1 MPIIR
6 RKIVIKALR
15 VGLLGLTPPTMKPVE
30 RIQENFLA
38 KHERRLLNWLCAR
51 VPAWMTPDVLTAI
64 GFAGAMISAAGY
76 VLSNQNPN
84 WLWIAVAGYFI
95 NWFGDSLDGSV
106 ARYRKIERPNFG
118 YFIDHSADAL
128 STSILLACIGLSPFI
143 RLDVMLIV
151 LVCYLLLSI
160 HSFLAAKVVDEFR
173 LSYVGAGPTELR
185 LLLIAITITMYAFG
199 PMASPFAR
207 FTVFDIFVLG
217 FSAILLLLF
226 IIQTLQTAKKI
237 GNR

>member
-1 MPIIR
+1 
-6 RKIVIKALR
+6 
-15 VGLLGLTPPTMKPVE
+15 MKPVD

-38 KHERRLLNWLCAR
+38 KHERRLLNWLCPH

-64 GFAGAMISAAGY
+64 GFMGAMISAAGY
-76 VLSNQNPN
+76 VLSNNDPN
-84 WLWIAVAGYFI
+84 WLWMAVSGYFI
-95 NWFGDSLDGSV
+95 NWYGDSLDGSV

-118 YFIDHSADAL
+118 YFIDHSTDAL

-143 RLDVMLIV
+143 RLDVMMIV

-160 HSFLAAKVVDEFR
+160 HAFLAAKVVDEFR

-185 LLLIAITITMYAFG
+185 LLLIAITLAMYWLG
-199 PMASPFAR
+199 PKASPWNGL
-207 FTVFDIFVLG
+207 TVFDVFVAG
-217 FSAILLLLF
+217 FSVILISLF
-226 IIQTLQTAKKI
+226 VIQTLQTATKI

>member
-1 MPIIR
+1 
-6 RKIVIKALR
+6 
-15 VGLLGLTPPTMKPVE
+15 MKPVE

-64 GFAGAMISAAGY
+64 GFMGAMISSAGY
-76 VLSNQNPN
+76 IFSNNNPH
-84 WLWIAVAGYFI
+84 WLWVAVAGYFI

-128 STSILLACIGLSPFI
+128 STSILLACIGLSPYI
-143 RLDVMLIV
+143 RLDVMLIA

-185 LLLIAITITMYAFG
+185 LLLIAITMAMYWLGAKQ
-199 PMASPFAR
+199 SPWAGL
-207 FTVFDIFVLG
+207 TVFDVFVLG
-217 FSAILLLLF
+217 FSTILLSLF
-226 IIQTLQTAKKI
+226 VIQTLQTAKKI

>member
-1 MPIIR
+1 
-6 RKIVIKALR
+6 
-15 VGLLGLTPPTMKPVE
+15 MKPVE

-51 VPAWMTPDVLTAI
+51 VPGWMTPDMMTAL
-64 GFAGAMISAAGY
+64 GFLGAMISSAGY
-76 VLSNQNPN
+76 VLSNNDPI
-84 WLWIAVAGYFI
+84 WLWLAISGYFI
-95 NWFGDSLDGSV
+95 NWYGDSLDGSL

-128 STSILLACIGLSPFI
+128 STSILLACIGLSPFV
-143 RLDVMLIV
+143 RLDVMMIV

-160 HSFLAAKVVDEFR
+160 HAFLAAKVVDEFR

-185 LLLIAITITMYAFG
+185 LLLIAITLAMYWLG
-199 PMASPFAR
+199 PKPSPWGDL
-207 FTVFDIFVLG
+207 TVFDIFVAG
-217 FSAILLLLF
+217 FSVILVTLF
-226 IIQTLQTAKKI
+226 VIQTLQTAKKI

>member
-1 MPIIR
+1 M
-6 RKIVIKALR
+6 
-15 VGLLGLTPPTMKPVE
+15 MKPVE

-51 VPAWMTPDVLTAI
+51 VPAWMTPDVLTGI
-64 GFAGAMISAAGY
+64 GFIGAMISSAGY
-76 VLSNQNPN
+76 VFSSYDPH

-118 YFIDHSADAL
+118 YFIDHSTDAL

-143 RLDVMLIV
+143 RLDVMLIA

-185 LLLIAITITMYAFG
+185 LLLIAITMAMYWLEAK
-199 PMASPFAR
+199 PSPWADL
-207 FTVFDIFVLG
+207 TVFDVFVLS
-217 FSAILLLLF
+217 FSVILLSLF
-226 IIQTLQTAKKI
+226 VIQTLQTAKKI